1 MLRKGQL
8 LERSCS
14 VHVRRILR
22 GRVDE
27 TTKKSPVG
35 ERTGKF
41 LRSRLSTAS
50 PPKRQMRLSLA
61 MARVLLLLIVL
72 APQMV
77 HSFAVRKAPKKS
89 AKKKTAAAAASGG
102 FGKAVAVAAGPTP
115 AQLLMRS
122 MEAFEELERRRAQI
136 NAADGESISDDGAV
150 GEGEPPL
157 GEASSDAVAG
167 SVTKYVVALRTTA
180 RSCAEFSD
188 WVPVAI
194 VAIGCGDAAAPD
206 SLVPSAVGAHVKEV
220 IEGAS
225 QSISV
230 LRKVAR
236 ETLEYAYEPLDSFES
251 HVYEGLQGRT
261 ERRGDAYKTLGIEP
275 GASAGEVKKAHRKLM
290 MELHP
295 DRAPSR
301 PSLLAAHHAELPGTR
316 SFRHMPTH
324 LLAYASLHAQPHL
337 LAPCRAFCE
346 SAGFVGDEEGAA
358 TAQAQMLEVQ
368 EAYGELGGGQGAS
381 ISGSFY
387 ESIGGKARTDFSGAL
402 AKERLAPLGKRRPE
416 MEVPI
421 EDGGWSA
428 GVVPM
433 TQSISQE
440 FVTRNLMR
448 RDA

>member
-1 MLRKGQL
+1 
-8 LERSCS
+8 
-14 VHVRRILR
+14 
-22 GRVDE
+22 
-27 TTKKSPVG
+27 
-35 ERTGKF
+35 
-41 LRSRLSTAS
+41 
-50 PPKRQMRLSLA
+50 

-295 DRAPSR
+295 DR
-301 PSLLAAHHAELPGTR
+301 
-316 SFRHMPTH
+316 
-324 LLAYASLHAQPHL
+324 
-337 LAPCRAFCE
+337 
-346 SAGFVGDEEGAA
+346 FVGDEEGAA